1 MDVCRGRLAP
11 GRVAGV
17 GPAVAGHR
25 PGHQELARCASPGL
39 LDLEADPTPRGVK
52 VKDLEWESKAL
63 GT

>member
-39 LDLEADPTPRGVK
+39 LDLEADPAPWGVK
-52 VKDLEWESKAL
+52 VKDLE
-63 GT
+63 